1 VFLDEWCEGPST
13 KAEWPEWEGS
23 KWGCWAPGWMFGDF
37 NKDGFVDIVVDGQMN
52 VNDKNL
58 RIIDGTVYLSTGK
71 FKYDV
76 IRPDEENYPLADF
89 GIAVKDEVGTT
100 PEEQA
105 VLDELAE
112 FEAELATELGQ

>member
-1 VFLDEWCEGPST
+1 
-13 KAEWPEWEGS
+13 
-23 KWGCWAPGWMFGDF
+23 
-37 NKDGFVDIVVDGQMN
+37 MN

-89 GIAVKDEVGTT
+89 GIAVNDEVSAT

-112 FEAELATELGQ
+112 FEAELAAELGQ